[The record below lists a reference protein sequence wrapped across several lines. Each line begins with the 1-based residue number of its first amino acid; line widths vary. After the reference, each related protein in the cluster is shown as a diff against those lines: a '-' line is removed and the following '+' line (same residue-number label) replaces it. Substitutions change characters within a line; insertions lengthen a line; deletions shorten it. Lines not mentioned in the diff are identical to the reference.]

1 MRKRAL
7 RNRIERLL
15 EEAYSHQQLPDDITH
30 EMLPTLA
37 EAIEPVIEQYM
48 AKYGSHPNVKV
59 FRTMVNNF
67 TQDGPRVQAL
77 LKTRESDEERYW
89 QTLQLHFVRYAKRK
103 WPTLAS
109 LHQKEIANRA
119 CLRMKR
125 SLPSFLFLARFAT
138 WGSTALSVEYLR
150 LERQIKGQIKGQ
162 IELKPI

>member
-7 RNRIERLL
+7 RNRIQRLL
-15 EEAYSHQQLPDDITH
+15 EEAYFHQQLDKRITD

-37 EAIEPVIEQYM
+37 EAIEPVIEQYIS
-48 AKYGSHPNVKV
+48 KYGSHPNVKV

-67 TQDGPRVQAL
+67 TQDGARVQAL

-89 QTLQLHFVRYAKRK
+89 QTLQVHFVRYAQRK
-103 WPTLAS
+103 WPALA
-109 LHQKEIANRA
+109 LFDQKEIANRA

-150 LERQIKGQIKGQ
+150 LKGQ
-162 IELKPI
+162 IELKPT